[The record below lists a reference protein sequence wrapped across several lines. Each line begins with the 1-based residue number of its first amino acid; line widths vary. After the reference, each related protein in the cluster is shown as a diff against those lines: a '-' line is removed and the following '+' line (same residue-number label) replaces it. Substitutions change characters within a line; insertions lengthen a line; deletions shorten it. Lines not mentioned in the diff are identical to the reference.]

1 MKFLL
6 NALLAAS
13 CLPSLNAQSANPPA
27 AQPQLSPKAAYDEA
41 MQPLTTTRAQVSNW
55 SDAEIAALKVT
66 IARAAEACAARH
78 PADVDGDALIDLA
91 RLCALGQ
98 TWNTVVESTTRY
110 IQSDAPS
117 KPLLADAYAAQIDA
131 NLHLKNEPAAL
142 TGARAMLA
150 SVPYDALA
158 AEAIDEALAYMQF
171 AHTAD
176 ALSLAALRQPL
187 ILAGL
192 KASASPRSSA
202 PATSEASSASSPQ
215 PIHALYSDGLMLA
228 ALAQLA
234 GKLPAATETVASLDA
249 ALPSPLP
256 TDDSLMI
263 ATARRRYALLGH
275 PLPALRPLSYL
286 RSHEP
291 LPQLPARNAI
301 TALLVFPDWCAQ
313 CVRMGEA
320 FPETVFT
327 VAGHEAYLYG
337 ALAETVP
344 PAKAPRTD
352 GFEPAD
358 SSLLLNGTPTIVL
371 PPAVLDRLA
380 VDAVPFL
387 LLTDAGG
394 TVRVAQSID
403 PSAIQPGN
411 TVDTAIACVGAHWPL
426 HSAMNRRAA
435 ASATKPVVPGPA
447 R

>member
-1 MKFLL
+1 
-6 NALLAAS
+6 
-13 CLPSLNAQSANPPA
+13 
-27 AQPQLSPKAAYDEA
+27 

-66 IARAAEACAARH
+66 IARAADACAARH
-78 PADVDGDALIDLA
+78 PADLDGDALIDLA
-91 RLCALGQ
+91 KLCALGQ
-98 TWNTVVESTTRY
+98 TWNAVVEATTRY
-110 IQSDAPS
+110 IQSDSPA

-142 TGARAMLA
+142 SGARTMLA
-150 SVPYDALA
+150 IVPYDELA
-158 AEAIDEALAYMQF
+158 AETIDEALAYMQF

-187 ILAGL
+187 ILTRL
-192 KASASPRSSA
+192 KAAASPSA
-202 PATSEASSASSPQ
+202 PAPSEASSAASAQ
-215 PIHALYSDGLMLA
+215 CIHTLYNDGLALA
-228 ALAQLA
+228 ALDQLA
-234 GKLPAATETVASLDA
+234 GRLQAAVETIASLDA
-249 ALPSPLP
+249 ALPPALP
-256 TDDSLMI
+256 SDDSLMI

-286 RSHEP
+286 RSNEP

-313 CVRMGEA
+313 CVRMGQR

-337 ALAETVP
+337 VLAETVP
-344 PAKAPRTD
+344 PAKAPLAE
-352 GFEPAD
+352 GFDPAD

-371 PPAVLDRLA
+371 TPSVLDRLA

-387 LLTDAGG
+387 LLTDATG

-426 HSAMNRRAA
+426 QTANRRIT
-435 ASATKPVVPGPA
+435 ASTKKPSVPGRA